1 MMKANAT
8 LARPR
13 LTKCFWAIMCCL
25 WRHGVIGRNSFLI
38 ISQVTFSFQ
47 VNAMVAEKKSSVK
60 TLKEEAEK
68 LDDLYHQKLKVEFFY
83 MLISLLLIIL
93 SLTLVFICKNLF
105 RLFAWNCPQRNF
117 AENRLFSYSFQKYL
131 MCYLK
136 SQLPLSLNIIWYHTF
151 SEPVN
156 HKLLQPVIKV
166 AMSPSSDL
174 SLNACIL
181 NRFYSMCH
189 VYALYVI
196 NTVCN
201 KPVTMFKK
209 WGKHYTTSST

>member
-1 MMKANAT
+1 MKLFFSYLSFSSKALQYILWNILLASHGQLSWLCAFPNSCLPPTEQNTIQPAMMKANAT

-93 SLTLVFICKNLF
+93 SLTLVFIYKNLF
-105 RLFAWNCPQRNF
+105 RLFAWNF
-117 AENRLFSYSFQKYL
+117 ALRETLQKTDCSLTLFRSIWCAILRVSF
-131 MCYLK
+131 
-136 SQLPLSLNIIWYHTF
+136 HF
-151 SEPVN
+151 
-156 HKLLQPVIKV
+156 LL
-166 AMSPSSDL
+166 
-174 SLNACIL
+174 
-181 NRFYSMCH
+181 
-189 VYALYVI
+189 
-196 NTVCN
+196 T
-201 KPVTMFKK
+201 
-209 WGKHYTTSST
+209 